1 MKSTIEI
8 TDEITPT
15 ATTAAK
21 PLAVQKKIWIDL
33 DNSPH
38 VPFFVPIIP
47 ELKARGFEVFLTA
60 RDSYQVVELLKYYG
74 IQARIIGK
82 HYGKLKILKF
92 LGTAWRAVSLAYAVR
107 KEKIDLSLS
116 HGSRGC
122 MLASALLGKETIAII
137 DYEHTSKVSVSRMK
151 LWVIHPEII
160 PLDYSS
166 VDGKRYLKYPGIKE
180 DVYLPSFHPD
190 PQLRSRLGIAPDE
203 LLVTVRPPATEAHYH
218 NPEAEGLLTATLE
231 KFSKMQGARVLLLP
245 RNKNQEKELRAAWPS
260 EIASGKIVIPA
271 HVEDGMNLI
280 WNSDLVVSGGGTMN
294 REAAAMGVPVY
305 SIFRGPIGAVDRF
318 LESQG
323 RLVLLEN
330 VEQVQTKIRA
340 VRRDKDVISLSH
352 QKSPALQT
360 ILQHISNIAE
370 SKNGLVEKDRK

>member
-1 MKSTIEI
+1 MKSTIEV

-15 ATTAAK
+15 STAVAK
-21 PLAVQKKIWIDL
+21 PSAVRTKIWIDL

-47 ELKARGFEVFLTA
+47 ELKAKGFEILLTA

-74 IQARIIGK
+74 IEARIIGK
-82 HYGKLKILKF
+82 HYGKLKILKL
-92 LGTAWRAVSLAYAVR
+92 LGTAWRAVALAYIVR
-107 KEKIDLSLS
+107 KEKIDIALS

-122 MLASALLGKETIAII
+122 MLASELLGIENITIV
-137 DYEHTSKVSVSRMK
+137 DYEHTSKVRVVKK
-151 LWVIHPEII
+151 LTLICPEIL
-160 PLDYSS
+160 PTN
-166 VDGKRYLKYPGIKE
+166 DGTSYQTKILKYPGIKE

-190 PQLRSRLGIAPDE
+190 PQLRPRLGIAEDE

-218 NPEAEGLLTATLE
+218 NPEAEGLLAATLE
-231 KFSKMQGARVLLLP
+231 KFRDLQGARILLLP
-245 RNKNQEKELRAAWPS
+245 RNKNQENELRAAWPK
-260 EIASGKIVIPA
+260 EVASGKIVIPA
-271 HVEDGMNLI
+271 HVEDGMNII

-318 LESQG
+318 LASKG

-330 VEQVQTKIRA
+330 VEQVKTKIQA
-340 VRRDKDVISLSH
+340 VRRDKSVLTLSH
-352 QKSPALQT
+352 QKSAALET
-360 ILQHISNIAE
+360 IVNHITSVAE
-370 SKNGLVEKDRK
+370 SKNRLVPGARK

>member
-1 MKSTIEI
+1 MRSTIEI

-15 ATTAAK
+15 STTAAK

-47 ELKARGFEVFLTA
+47 ELQARGFEVFLTA
-60 RDSYQVVELLKYYG
+60 RDSYQVVELLKFYG

-107 KEKIDLSLS
+107 KENIDLSVS

-218 NPEAEGLLTATLE
+218 NPEAEGLLTATLK

-305 SIFRGPIGAVDRF
+305 SIFRGAIGAVDRF

-340 VRRDKDVISLSH
+340 VRRDKEVISLSH
-352 QKSPALQT
+352 QKSPALET

>member
-15 ATTAAK
+15 STTAAK

-60 RDSYQVVELLKYYG
+60 RDSYQVVELLKFYG

-107 KEKIDLSLS
+107 KEKIDLSVS

-231 KFSKMQGARVLLLP
+231 KFSKMKGARVLLLP

-330 VEQVQTKIRA
+330 VEQVQSKIRA
-340 VRRDKDVISLSH
+340 VRRDKEVISLSH
-352 QKSPALQT
+352 QKSPALET

>member
-8 TDEITPT
+8 TDEITP
-15 ATTAAK
+15 ASTTAAK

-60 RDSYQVVELLKYYG
+60 RDSYQVVELLKFYG

-107 KEKIDLSLS
+107 REKIDLSLS

-231 KFSKMQGARVLLLP
+231 KFSKMQSARVLLLP

-305 SIFRGPIGAVDRF
+305 SIFRGAIGAVDRF

-352 QKSPALQT
+352 QKSPALET